1 MVQRGV
7 ATNARVRVKRPHSL
21 KSERARDTILQ
32 IPGCHSN
39 ARALASS
46 TRAPQ
51 PRGHQPPHPRAQ
63 PQQQPPPQPQPHGHQ
78 QPRPR
83 AQPRNRNRN
92 RTGTNNRARARTP
105 NRNRNRAGA
114 NNRTRA
120 RNPATATANARAPTT
135 APARAPAPPTA
146 PATQPVH
153 AHVRMM
159 RMYKAA
165 TIAQSTPHGYLL
177 ALSGI
182 SSAEAPLN
190 EKKYTSSNSRQH
202 VRMSQE
208 SGKENVLEVRDNE
221 RK

>member
-1 MVQRGV
+1 MPGQWH
-7 ATNARVRVKRPHSL
+7 RVRAHRNRAGTNHRT
-21 KSERARDTILQ
+21 RARNRN
-32 IPGCHSN
+32 SN
-39 ARALASS
+39 R
-46 TRAPQ
+46 
-51 PRGHQPPHPRAQ
+51 H
-63 PQQQPPPQPQPHGHQ
+63 
-78 QPRPR
+78 
-83 AQPRNRNRN
+83 RNRN
-92 RTGTNNRARARTP
+92 RTGTSNRARARNPATATATARAPTTAPARTP
-105 NRNRNRAGA
+105 NRNRNRAGT

-120 RNPATATANARAPTT
+120 RNPATATANARGPTT
-135 APARAPAPPTA
+135 APARAPAPTTA

-190 EKKYTSSNSRQH
+190 EKKYTSYHSMENVGR
-202 VRMSQE
+202 SQE

-221 RK
+221 RNVTVKRV

>member
-7 ATNARVRVKRPHSL
+7 ATNARVRAKRPHSL
-21 KSERARDTILQ
+21 KSERARDTIIQ

-92 RTGTNNRARARTP
+92 RTGT
-105 NRNRNRAGA
+105 

-190 EKKYTSSNSRQH
+190 EKKYTSSNPRQH
-202 VRMSQE
+202 VRMSQG

>member
-1 MVQRGV
+1 MPRQWH
-7 ATNARVRVKRPHSL
+7 RVRAHRNRAGTNHRT
-21 KSERARDTILQ
+21 RARNRN
-32 IPGCHSN
+32 SN
-39 ARALASS
+39 R
-46 TRAPQ
+46 Q
-51 PRGHQPPHPRAQ
+51 
-63 PQQQPPPQPQPHGHQ
+63 
-78 QPRPR
+78 
-83 AQPRNRNRN
+83 RNRN
-92 RTGTNNRARARTP
+92 RTGTSNRARARNPATATATARAPTTAPARTP
-105 NRNRNRAGA
+105 NRNRNRAGT

-120 RNPATATANARAPTT
+120 RNPATATANARGPTT

-190 EKKYTSSNSRQH
+190 EKKYTSSNPRQH
-202 VRMSQE
+202 VRMSQG
-208 SGKENVLEVRDNE
+208 SGKENVLEVRDKE